1 MKTPIEDQL
10 RDYFMMVDRMQGPV
24 DPSTPSQDTPTLS
37 LVTEN
42 IHDTNES
49 TMEVI
54 MISPDRNEPSN
65 RSRTWMFVAASVAA
79 VALVGGLIV
88 VADRDSDEA
97 PADQPTVTVTDTA
110 GVDGETAPAPDTEQ
124 SDAQDPAPEAA
135 DPEATPDPVVEQAT
149 EATPT
154 VASSVATAGVLDG
167 IWWKP
172 RVPDVSLDIPLTYQ
186 FGPGDLFVLDGRAQL
201 TAPVFRGRYTFADDV
216 VTYFDNEI
224 ADGPCPAGDQTRL
237 AIVIVDDGEIGSEVL
252 EAGVCSA
259 EDGAQASM
267 IRLSPASTAGAAITP
282 PDGEFDDTLEF
293 TSQLK
298 GIWLHEGTGEV
309 IYFHPDSTYSRSD
322 IGDVVANPDD
332 HGTFVLETPDAAAEN
347 DSELAR
353 VVMTSDGSS
362 KCAAGATLTWGTVE
376 WNQVPP
382 GLDPPLGP
390 IGAINTIA
398 DDSCGMSSGNQTWIH
413 ISGA

>member
-1 MKTPIEDQL
+1 MKKLILEELQTRAGSRGQRTTDHRRYGQ
-10 RDYFMMVDRMQGPV
+10 
-24 DPSTPSQDTPTLS
+24 STQRAISGVIVVGLA
-37 LVTEN
+37 LVTAACSSSG
-42 IHDTNES
+42 TTTSTES
-49 TMEVI
+49 IDPTIVETTA
-54 MISPDRNEPSN
+54 PRADDAPAPP
-65 RSRTWMFVAASVAA
+65 TAASTTPAPSVAA
-79 VALVGGLIV
+79 
-88 VADRDSDEA
+88 
-97 PADQPTVTVTDTA
+97 
-110 GVDGETAPAPDTEQ
+110 
-124 SDAQDPAPEAA
+124 
-135 DPEATPDPVVEQAT
+135 
-149 EATPT
+149 
-154 VASSVATAGVLDG
+154 AGVLDG

-172 RVPDVSLDIPLTYQ
+172 RVPDARNDLPLTYQ

-252 EAGVCSA
+252 EAGVCSS
-259 EDGAQASM
+259 EDDTLASM

-298 GIWLHEGTGEV
+298 GIWLREATGEV
-309 IYFHPDSTYSRSD
+309 IYFHPDSTYARSD

-332 HGTFVLETPDAAAEN
+332 HGTFVLATPDTAAEN
-347 DSELAR
+347 DSELAQ
-353 VVMTSDGSS
+353 VVMTSDGTS

-398 DDSCGMSSGNQTWIH
+398 DDSCGTSSGNQTWIH